1 MATIE
6 CTIDGET
13 YSVEVAPP
21 RGDLNRLYRQGDALV
36 DELRSA
42 GYELTGSAPAF
53 QELASAHQRADE
65 ADVIDLGDLSERV
78 TERDPE
84 GSDGAPL
91 PGDAGA
97 GTTDPPSPSDGEG
110 DVALTLVGPDDQ
122 QVTRSYGANE
132 GMGSVTADLQ
142 DHYGVDRDE
151 QVCLYAS
158 AERRHE
164 VPTEAPVSEYDG
176 KTLYWGTESLL

>member
-1 MATIE
+1 
-6 CTIDGET
+6 
-13 YSVEVAPP
+13 
-21 RGDLNRLYRQGDALV
+21 
-36 DELRSA
+36 
-42 GYELTGSAPAF
+42 
-53 QELASAHQRADE
+53 
-65 ADVIDLGDLSERV
+65 
-78 TERDPE
+78 
-84 GSDGAPL
+84 
-91 PGDAGA
+91 
-97 GTTDPPSPSDGEG
+97 
-110 DVALTLVGPDDQ
+110 LTLVGPDDQ